1 MYSLTQ
7 KQTAILYRT
16 PSRLRAIEEN
26 GTAVK
31 AIRIAGAAEHKSM
44 RSLESK
50 GLVKVSPVQPFNDYF
65 VFMTRKGLEQIATE
79 PGGILRSNIEQV
91 SLAFEERTEKEITLN
106 KSDRYH
112 LRKALD
118 QYNIPDNHF
127 AAETKERVVR
137 LLELLKD

>member
-16 PSRLRAIEEN
+16 PSSLMIKEN
-26 GTAVK
+26 GEAVK

-65 VFMTRKGLEQIATE
+65 VFMTRKGLEQIATK

-91 SLAFEERTEKEITLN
+91 SLTFEERTEKEITLN
-106 KSDRYH
+106 KNDRYH
-112 LRKALD
+112 LRKALA
-118 QYNIPDNHF
+118 QYKPDTRLGT
-127 AAETKERVVR
+127 AKAEKRIAK